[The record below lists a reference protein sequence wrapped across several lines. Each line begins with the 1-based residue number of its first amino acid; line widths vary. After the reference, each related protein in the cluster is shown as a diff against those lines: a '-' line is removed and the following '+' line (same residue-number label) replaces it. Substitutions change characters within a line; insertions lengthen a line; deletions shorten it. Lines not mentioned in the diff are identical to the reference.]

1 MSEELKK
8 ILIEYKTRFKSN
20 SKDKDIASILLF
32 RHYLTNLF
40 KLKKELGNDSNF
52 IKSPN
57 SHNIFLELNPS
68 WLEELKDLES
78 FYEDLRKYN
87 IKFSTGRF
95 LDGLF
100 IYLFVYWEI
109 YKDTNEIKN
118 LQKENIYLPLIKI
131 IERVNTIYTQNAQ
144 FEIGGITFRNAEK
157 YRDFKLPSLN
167 DDFLDFINSKY
178 SSEYGIDIPN
188 QDETNLLWEE
198 FKNKHQS

>member
-1 MSEELKK
+1 MDANQRYDDTL
-8 ILIEYKTRFKSN
+8 FKFKQSIKYQN
-20 SKDKDIASILLF
+20 KNKDIASILLF

-40 KLKKELGNDSNF
+40 QLKRKLGNDSIF
-52 IKSPN
+52 IKNQN

-100 IYLFVYWEI
+100 IYLFIYWEI
-109 YKDTNEIKN
+109 YKDTNEIKD
-118 LQKENIYLPLIKI
+118 LHTENIYFPLIKI

-144 FEIGGITFRNAEK
+144 FEIGEITFRNAEK

-167 DDFLDFINSKY
+167 DDFLNYINSKY
-178 SSEYGIDIPN
+178 LLEYGVDIPN
-188 QDETNLLWEE
+188 QKETNQLWEE
-198 FKNKHQS
+198 FQKSK